1 MILLQVIHEVDSEEM
16 EDNEKVE
23 VEGQESVPSALA
35 NNDEEAHAEE
45 PFVPLHR
52 KVSTEKSEAK
62 PRSIPPP
69 GAGQK
74 IYEIDPT
81 LLGFREHIDY
91 R

>member
-1 MILLQVIHEVDSEEM
+1 MILLQVIHEVGSEEM

-23 VEGQESVPSALA
+23 VEEQESVPSVLA
-35 NNDEEAHAEE
+35 NNDEEACAEE
-45 PFVPLHR
+45 PSVPLHR
-52 KVSTEKSEAK
+52 KASTEKSEAK

-81 LLGFREHIDY
+81 LFGFREHIDY